1 MHHGFIKVASATPAL
16 QVAGC
21 AYNTEQ
27 LLALMA
33 QAAQAGVRL
42 LVFPELAITGYTC
55 GDLFLQRTLL
65 EGAVTGLR
73 AILQASRD
81 YDMLVVAGLPLAV
94 DAKLYNTAAVC
105 LRGRLLGL
113 IPTANLPPYHEFY
126 EGRLLA
132 AGPAKPRL
140 RSLLGQEVPFG
151 SDLIFCCN
159 QLPAFRLGVEI
170 CEDLWVPQPRSSV
183 LALAGATVIANP
195 SASNETIGK
204 AEYRRQLVL
213 SHSARLVAGYVYADA
228 GADESTTDLVFS
240 GHNLIAENGVLLAQ
254 SEPFSQGLLI
264 SELDVDRLEEERRRQ
279 STYPSADTQG
289 FTLVPFDL
297 PLQAAAL
304 TRRIDPRPFVPGDAQ
319 LRAQRCE
326 SIFAIQAMG
335 LKKRIAHTRCR
346 RAVIGISGGLDSCL
360 ALLVSVR
367 AMDLLGRPRSDVLA
381 VTMPCFGT
389 TRRTRSNAELLC
401 QQLGVSFDCVD
412 ISESVRRHLADI
424 GHSEQQQDVT
434 YENAQAR
441 ERTQVLMDIANRENG
456 LVVGTG
462 DLSELALG
470 WATYN
475 GDHMSMYGVN
485 ASIPKTLVRHM
496 VQYAADTA
504 GSEPLS
510 AVLNDILN
518 TPVSPEL
525 LPAQNGE
532 IAQKTE
538 DIVGP
543 YALHDFFLYY
553 MMRFGFTPGK
563 IYRLALAAFQN
574 EYSPETVLAWLR
586 TFYRRF
592 FSQQFKRSCLP
603 DGPKVGSVAL
613 SPRGDWRM
621 PSDASAA
628 LWLAELD
635 KLK

>member
-1 MHHGFIKVASATPAL
+1 MNHGFIKVAAATPAL

-27 LLALMA
+27 LLTLM
-33 QAAQAGVRL
+33 QEAAQAGVRL
-42 LVFPELAITGYTC
+42 LVFPELSITGYSC

-65 EGAVTGLR
+65 EGALSGLDKL
-73 AILQASRD
+73 LQASRD

-113 IPTANLPPYHEFY
+113 VPKVNLPTYNEFY
-126 EGRLLA
+126 EGRLFA
-132 AGPAKPRL
+132 AAPAKPRVL
-140 RSLLGQEVPFG
+140 SLLGQEVPFG

-170 CEDLWVPQPRSSV
+170 CEDLWVPQPRSST

-213 SHSARLVAGYVYADA
+213 SQSARLVSGYVYADA

-240 GHNLIAENGVLLAQ
+240 GHNLIAENGALLAQ

-279 STYPSADTQG
+279 STYPAADTQG

-297 PLQAAAL
+297 PLQAATL
-304 TRRIDPRPFVPGDAQ
+304 TRRIDPSPFVPGDAQ
-319 LRAQRCE
+319 QRAQRCE

-335 LKKRIAHTRCR
+335 LKKRMAHTHCR

-401 QQLGVSFDCVD
+401 HQLGVSFACVD

-496 VQYAADTA
+496 VRYAADTA
-504 GSEPLS
+504 GSEQLS

-543 YALHDFFLYY
+543 YALHDFILYY
-553 MMRFGFTPGK
+553 MIRFGFTPGK
-563 IYRLALAAFQN
+563 IYRLALSAFHG
-574 EYSPETVLAWLR
+574 EYSPSTVRYWLK

-635 KLK
+635 SLE

>member
-113 IPTANLPPYHEFY
+113 VPKANLPTYNEFY
-126 EGRLLA
+126 EGRLFA

-140 RSLLGQEVPFG
+140 LSLLGQEVPFG

-240 GHNLIAENGVLLAQ
+240 GHDLIAENGVLLAQ
-254 SEPFSQGLLI
+254 SKPFSQGRLI

-304 TRRIDPRPFVPGDAQ
+304 TRHIDPRPFVPGDAQ

-367 AMDLLGRPRSDVLA
+367 AMDLLGRPRSGVLA

-412 ISESVRRHLADI
+412 ISESVRRHLVDI

-496 VQYAADTA
+496 VPYAADTA

-628 LWLAELD
+628 LWMAELD